1 MDPTENHFAFSGFYT
16 HHRANFCMLAGGG
29 ADKKIDK
36 KIEKFFMKFLMC
48 KIFSL
53 KF

>member
-1 MDPTENHFAFSGFYT
+1 MF
-16 HHRANFCMLAGGG
+16 AGGG
-29 ADKKIDK
+29 GDRKIDK

-48 KIFSL
+48 KIFSM